1 MIRLQFGWLG
11 SEYDPEKS
19 MAFATTGAV
28 EMAVTAKAID
38 AAFCRFFGIP
48 QAETP
53 DKSTAHNRPVNFM
66 AFVSLLKS

>member
-1 MIRLQFGWLG
+1 
-11 SEYDPEKS
+11 